1 MLNTLKRIN
10 PNVYTLIIAL
20 GISLW
25 FEGMNTLISFF
36 IKERTIYTGIAL
48 CSVALMIFYSDDGK
62 FNELYNISD
71 NNHKNAAAAISSF
84 KREY

>member
-25 FEGMNTLISFF
+25 FEGMNTIISFF

-62 FNELYNISD
+62 FNELYNTSE
-71 NNHKNAAAAISSF
+71 NNKNAAATISSF

>member
-36 IKERTIYTGIAL
+36 IKERAL

-62 FNELYNISD
+62 FNELYNVSD